1 MKSKC
6 FKVTFENGD
15 YFYTAF
21 NGTKEE
27 IRNYYIGKIFN
38 LGVEK
43 DDLQKC
49 IAVEFLAEYED

>member
-1 MKSKC
+1 MIQH
-6 FKVTFENGD
+6 VIRVVFESGY

-38 LGVEK
+38 VGNVE
-43 DDLQKC
+43 DDMQKC
-49 IAVEFLAEYED
+49 VAVEFLK

>member
-6 FKVTFENGD
+6 FKAIFENGD
-15 YFYTAF
+15 YLYTAF

-38 LGVEK
+38 LGVEN